1 VNLDQTTQLSIFKMF
16 LLALLYVVGV
26 STAEIYKGFNYGS
39 TSSSGS
45 PFTQSDFQNMFQV
58 AANLQGTSNFT
69 SARLYT
75 MIQAGTTNSPIEA
88 IPAAI
93 AENTKLLLGLWSS
106 AGDAQFANEMN
117 ALQATISEYG
127 TTLEDIVIGISVG
140 SEDLYRDSIMGI
152 QSNAGIGVGPTI
164 VVDYIQQVRE
174 AIAGTCLAGVPIGH
188 VDTWTAWVNGTNAA
202 VIGNCDWIGFDGYPY
217 FQTTMANPIENAQS
231 LFEQSYQATL
241 EVAGNTSVWITE
253 TGWPLSGPTR
263 YEALASVNNAKAYWN
278 EVGCSLFGQVNVFWY
293 TLWDD
298 GSSPSFGIVGENLS
312 SVPAFDLTCS
322 S

>member
-16 LLALLYVVGV
+16 LLALLFVVGV
-26 STAEIYKGFNYGS
+26 STAEIYNGFNYGS
-39 TSSSGS
+39 TNSSGS
-45 PFTQSDFQNMFQV
+45 PFVQSDFQNMFQV

-75 MIQAGTTNSPIEA
+75 MIQASTTNSPIEA

-174 AIAGTCLAGVPIGH
+174 AYCR
-188 VDTWTAWVNGTNAA
+188 DT
-202 VIGNCDWIGFDGYPY
+202 
-217 FQTTMANPIENAQS
+217 
-231 LFEQSYQATL
+231 
-241 EVAGNTSVWITE
+241 
-253 TGWPLSGPTR
+253 
-263 YEALASVNNAKAYWN
+263 
-278 EVGCSLFGQVNVFWY
+278 FG
-293 TLWDD
+293 
-298 GSSPSFGIVGENLS
+298 
-312 SVPAFDLTCS
+312 
-322 S
+322 